1 MSCISHCRFIGLM
14 AVAVVTVSCA
24 EGSTSPLKSVPLKS
38 VTAPAAVANR
48 SVADF
53 VAPASIGWQEQART
67 LVGANNLSP
76 LAAARVYAAV
86 SVAQYRAVSAIDGS
100 GKDGERRENAL
111 GRSALEAE
119 RGAVAGASA
128 QVLSF
133 FFPTAAASLEER
145 VETEGTATSANVQP
159 QFTRGVATGRSAGDD
174 MVARL
179 GADHFTAPFTGT
191 VPVGPG
197 LWIPNGPPAGAT
209 LGGVTPY
216 FLRSGDQFRP
226 APPPAFGSAA
236 FLTDLHEIRALS
248 DGRTSAQLAIALFWN
263 FPTGTFTPPGYWDRA
278 ASEYIVS
285 HRLDEHAAT
294 RAFALTTAAMMDG
307 LIGCF
312 DAKYYYWRI
321 RPPQADPLITVA
333 FPVPNHPSYPSAHS
347 CASAAAAT
355 VLASLFPDR
364 KTEVDGWVTEAG
376 LSRMYAGIHY
386 RSDITAGRNLGL
398 AVGRWALAHA
408 RRIDP
413 VIPIPRHHN
422 HDKD

>member
-1 MSCISHCRFIGLM
+1 MSCISHCRTIGLM

-24 EGSTSPLKSVPLKS
+24 DRSTSPLTSG
-38 VTAPAAVANR
+38 TADARASRGV
-48 SVADF
+48 SDF
-53 VAPASIGWQEQART
+53 VTPASIGWQEQART

-86 SVAQYRAVSAIDGS
+86 SVAQYRAVSAIDDS
-100 GKDGERRENAL
+100 DTDGLLPENGVGPG
-111 GRSALEAE
+111 GRSALEAH

-133 FFPTAAASLEER
+133 FFPAAAASLEQR
-145 VETEGTATSANVQP
+145 VETEGNATPGNVNP
-159 QFTRGVATGRSAGDD
+159 QFTRGLATGRSAGDD
-174 MVARL
+174 MVARVK
-179 GADHFTAPFTGT
+179 GDHFTAPFAGT

-216 FLRSGDQFRP
+216 FLTSGNQFRP

-236 FLTDLHEIRALS
+236 YLADLNEIRTIS
-248 DGRTSAQLAIALFWN
+248 DNRTQPQLATALYWN
-263 FPTGTFTPPGYWDRA
+263 FPTGTFTPPGYWDLVASNYIA
-278 ASEYIVS
+278 ANG
-285 HRLDEHAAT
+285 LDERAAT
-294 RAFALTTAAMMDG
+294 RTFALTTAAMMDG

-312 DAKYYYWRI
+312 DAKYHYWMI
-321 RPPQADPLITVA
+321 RPPQADPGIKVT

-355 VLASLFPDR
+355 VLGSLFPDR
-364 KTEVDGWVTEAG
+364 TTELDGWVTDAG

-386 RSDITAGRNLGL
+386 RFDITAGRNLGV
-398 AVGRWALAHA
+398 AVGQWALAHA
-408 RRIDP
+408 NLID
-413 VIPIPRHHN
+413 
-422 HDKD
+422 